1 MIPRGLGGHELAKLL
16 RRYGY
21 EISRQKGSHLR
32 LTTNLRGYEHHLTI
46 PAHRQLKIGTVN
58 TILVQVSAYLNVTRR
73 ELEQELFNQ

>member
-21 EISRQKGSHLR
+21 QITRQKGSHLR

-46 PAHRQLKIGTVN
+46 PAHRQLKIGTLN

>member
-46 PAHRQLKIGTVN
+46 PAHRQLKIGTLN

>member
-21 EISRQKGSHLR
+21 EITRQKGSHLR

>member
-21 EISRQKGSHLR
+21 EITRQKGSHLR

-46 PAHRQLKIGTVN
+46 PAHRQLKIGTLN